1 MDHARIDS
9 DRQVDLLGVN
19 LTLDFGKKRKRS
31 PLHSALCWCTR
42 SEAVFHARLQP
53 KVRNPGTFST
63 IPTINA
69 TEPTPQSQRIQH
81 FEPFRHI
88 AVAEV

>member
-1 MDHARIDS
+1 M
-9 DRQVDLLGVN
+9 DLLGVN
-19 LTLDFGKKRKRS
+19 LTLDFGKKKKRS

-53 KVRNPGTFST
+53 KMRNSGIFTT

-69 TEPTPQSQRIQH
+69 TEPTPQSQRIQK
-81 FEPFRHI
+81 FLAFRHI
-88 AVAEV
+88 AVADV